1 MRLSYCPG
9 TLHWRILVLSNN
21 LVAAGATMTTPRFT
35 IRYRQRTSIG
45 EMAVLVE
52 DTTGHLHVCT
62 GSGMRPYL
70 RESND
75 SERRLDTL
83 RRLGWT
89 PVPRVAPYTLDGLQ
103 RLIGQI
109 AA

>member
-1 MRLSYCPG
+1 
-9 TLHWRILVLSNN
+9 
-21 LVAAGATMTTPRFT
+21 MTHQRFT

-52 DTTGHLHVCT
+52 DTIGRLHVYT
-62 GSGMRPYL
+62 GVGLLPYL
-70 RESND
+70 RQSDD
-75 SERRLDTL
+75 SARRGDTL
-83 RRLGWT
+83 RRLGWV

-103 RLIGQI
+103 RLIGQV

>member
-1 MRLSYCPG
+1 
-9 TLHWRILVLSNN
+9 
-21 LVAAGATMTTPRFT
+21 MTTQRFT

-52 DTTGHLHVCT
+52 DATGRLHVYT
-62 GSGMRPYL
+62 GTGLLPYL
-70 RESND
+70 RQSAESPQDHD
-75 SERRLDTL
+75 SMRRAATL
-83 RRLGWT
+83 RRLGWV